1 MLPAV
6 PWHHHAG
13 VAMSWCKVSFRTWDT
28 LIEQKKIDAVFSDL
42 QVPDVKW
49 LLVHVDGVG
58 ARRQAAH
65 GRQVTA
71 ITSHGLYDEDPALG
85 AAGRLFDA
93 VTRLTNTRYTVN
105 TILNIMDLVTCLR

>member
-1 MLPAV
+1 M
-6 PWHHHAG
+6 
-13 VAMSWCKVSFRTWDT
+13 
-28 LIEQKKIDAVFSDL
+28 FSDL
-42 QVPDVKW
+42 QVPDVKR

-71 ITSHGLYDEDPALG
+71 VTPHGLYDEDPALG

-93 VTRLTNTRYTVN
+93 VTRLTHTHTLYSQYH
-105 TILNIMDLVTCLR
+105 IKHGFGHMFALRTSKHKVQQK